1 MLLNR
6 QMAWTDCHDGSLNW
20 FRPRDGNHGVA
31 SPNARFKAALVKEG
45 ADGGPA
51 VAEHF
56 PRLRHNGCHLIL
68 VGDAARFQAGR
79 QVRQNPV
86 VVH

>member
-6 QMAWTDCHDGSLNW
+6 QMAWTDCHDESLLW
-20 FRPRDGNHGVA
+20 FGDGNHGVA
-31 SPNARFKAALVKEG
+31 SPNTRFKAALVKEG

-56 PRLRHNGCHLIL
+56 PGLRHDGRHLIV

-79 QVRQNPV
+79 QVR
-86 VVH
+86 